1 MELVYIYS
9 LKDPRDNQIKYIGK
23 ANNIDTRLYT
33 HTVNCNLVKNTPKI
47 QWIKSL
53 KDKGLK
59 PIIEEIDCVLK
70 SEWQFWE
77 KHYISLYKSWGF
89 NLKNYTLGGDGNNC
103 PFRTEE
109 FKQKVSLKLKGRKA
123 CYIMTDEIK
132 SKISI
137 SQKETYKNGRKSNI
151 TLEIAA
157 NAREVWKKKI
167 IQLDL
172 NNNILAEFNSI
183 KEASTKLNASSG
195 NISSACKNGNKAYNY
210 YWKYKI

>member
-9 LKDPRDNQIKYIGK
+9 LIDPRDNQIKYIGK
-23 ANNIDTRLYT
+23 ANNINSRLYT
-33 HTVNCNLVKNTPKI
+33 HTANCNLIKNTPKI
-47 QWIKSL
+47 QWIRFL

-59 PIIEEIDCVLK
+59 PIIEEIDRVLIT
-70 SEWQFWE
+70 EWQFWE

-89 NLKNYTLGGDGNNC
+89 NLKNLTIGGDGNTC
-103 PFRTEE
+103 LTRTEE
-109 FKQKVSLKLKGRKA
+109 FKKKISLKLKGRKT
-123 CYIMTDEIK
+123 YIRTEE
-132 SKISI
+132 SKLKLSN

-157 NAREVWKKKI
+157 NAREIWKKKI

-172 NNNILAEFNSI
+172 NNNVLAEFNSI
-183 KEASTKLNASSG
+183 KEASTKLNVSSG